1 MHEMYRAFTL
11 DPDIFADME
20 LYEKNRDLAY
30 DPAKVDALFDRREA
44 EEGSVAFAVMLGGA
58 VIGEVGLRHFSPET
72 KECELSIHMQNDAV
86 KNRGY
91 GTRAEQLA
99 VDYAFDVLGAERV
112 VADSIIK
119 NVRSRHV
126 LEKLGF
132 KYLGEED
139 GFKLYALERKD
150 AKRW

>member
-11 DPDIFADME
+11 DPDIFADIE

-30 DPAKVDALFDRREA
+30 DPAKVDALFDRHEA
-44 EEGSVAFAVMLGGA
+44 EEGSVAFAVMLCGA
-58 VIGEVGLRHFSPET
+58 VIGEVVLRHFSPET

-99 VDYAFDVLGAERV
+99 STTPSTCSELSA
-112 VADSIIK
+112 S
-119 NVRSRHV
+119 SRTR
-126 LEKLGF
+126 L
-132 KYLGEED
+132 
-139 GFKLYALERKD
+139 
-150 AKRW
+150 